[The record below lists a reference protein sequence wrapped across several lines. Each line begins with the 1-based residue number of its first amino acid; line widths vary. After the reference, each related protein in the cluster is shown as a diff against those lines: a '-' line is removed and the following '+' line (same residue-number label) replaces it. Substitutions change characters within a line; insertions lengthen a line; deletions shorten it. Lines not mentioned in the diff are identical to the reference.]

1 MRSIAHKCA
10 VAIDRRGSGVG
21 ISMVMRLDRGCPG
34 VGSPRVSVPSRG
46 MPPEPTF
53 GEDDTGRVEVGV
65 DRPDP
70 ERLAGAVL
78 DSLASHIAVL
88 DESGTILGVNQSWR
102 QFARAHGADHRA
114 VSAGVNYLR
123 ICDEARGEGAG
134 VAAAFATG
142 IRDLLAGRRATIE
155 LEYPCHAP
163 GRRHWFVGRVSRL
176 RWDGPPR
183 SWSRT
188 RK

>member
-1 MRSIAHKCA
+1 M
-10 VAIDRRGSGVG
+10 
-21 ISMVMRLDRGCPG
+21 MMRLDRGCPG

-46 MPPEPTF
+46 TPPEPTF
-53 GEDDTGRVEVGV
+53 GEDDTGRVEVGE
-65 DRPDP
+65 DRPEP

-88 DESGTILGVNQSWR
+88 DESGTILAVNQSWR
-102 QFARAHGADHRA
+102 RFARDHGADDRA

-142 IRDLLAGRRATIE
+142 IRDVLAGRRATIE

-163 GRRHWFVGRVSRL
+163 DRRHWFVGRVYRL
-176 RWDGPPR
+176 RWDGPR
-183 SWSRT
+183 ASWSRT